1 MPEPMRSLIG
11 KLEAGALTNFFGGPG
26 TGKTN
31 VCLLAALECVKKGGK
46 VVYIDTEGGFSFERL
61 KQLTKNPD
69 EALKSIDL
77 IEPKTFKDQG
87 LAMKLLDGREADL
100 IIMDSAVALYRLEH
114 GESEDEKGQVKRK
127 SGPSDQI
134 LEANRELSKQI
145 SILSNIARTKKIPV
159 LITTHTFRN
168 WDTGISEI
176 VGGDS
181 IKYWSKVI
189 VFLEKTGKTSERKAL
204 LTKHRYMPEGGSVNF
219 LIVQEGIKPSK
230 FKLF

>member
-1 MPEPMRSLIG
+1 MDILLPEPVRSLIG
-11 KLEAGALTNFFGGPG
+11 KLEGGAITNIFGAPG

-31 VCLLAALECVKKGGK
+31 ICLLAALECIRGGGK
-46 VVYIDTEGGFSFERL
+46 VIYIDTEGGFSYERI
-61 KQLTKNPD
+61 KQLTKNPED
-69 EALKSIDL
+69 ALKSIDL
-77 IEPKTFKDQG
+77 IEPKSFKDQG
-87 LAMKLLDGREADL
+87 LAMKLLETREADL
-100 IIMDSAVALYRLEH
+100 IILDSAVALYRLEH
-114 GESEDEKGQVKRK
+114 GDNEKPKK
-127 SGPSDQI
+127 GPSEQT

-145 SILSNIARTKKIPV
+145 SVLTSIARTKKIPV

-168 WDTGISEI
+168 WDSGANEV

-219 LIVQEGIKPSK
+219 LIVQDGIKPSK